1 MTVGKRFKRLV
12 RAHARQ
18 VGQPYT
24 AALEYFRRHAEVT
37 NMSQHTANQPLKGL
51 PWNHK
56 LADCEREAAATGLPE
71 ADARVAVAR
80 GYGFATWRQLEVH
93 LTHPGEL
100 SDFLQLAC
108 LQYFPT
114 DSPALRE
121 RARAMLSADPNLAA
135 RDIWTAACI
144 GDVAAVRRAVD
155 SRPELLNLRGGY
167 HDWEPLLYACYSRLD
182 LPEGSTLA
190 VAELLLE
197 RGADPNAHYMWGGQ
211 YRFTALTGAFGGGEM
226 GQVNQPEHQAGE
238 TLARLLLDAGADP
251 NDGQALYNR
260 MFGDDH
266 ATFSLLLDYGLN
278 AEHRLNWLTHQDDR
292 LVATPV
298 QTLGYQLQWA
308 VRKHHAERARLLIDH
323 GADLSM
329 DAGDGRTLFEA
340 AVVSGH
346 PELAQYLADHGAEV
360 VTLDATRRLAAAC
373 NAGDVAAARG
383 LLDRDPDLL
392 SRLPNGGADLL
403 AEAAGDNRLEAV
415 RVMLEIGCPV
425 TRSGGTP
432 LHRAAVQ
439 GHVEMAKLL
448 VANGAD
454 VSARD
459 DRHASTPLQW
469 AQVGGHAAIQEY
481 LASCQLGIF
490 DAVLLD
496 DAQRVEE
503 LLEANPE
510 LIGATV
516 GVERGPE
523 TPHPTDWQTPLAVAI
538 LRDRPQAAKALIDR
552 GASVDVTDPNGRPL
566 TDIAMAGKSASLIEL
581 IESRSET
588 G

>member
-37 NMSQHTANQPLKGL
+37 NMPQPTDNQPLKGL

-71 ADARVAVAR
+71 LEARAAVAN

-114 DSPALRE
+114 DSPKLRE
-121 RARAMLSADPNLAA
+121 RARAMLSDDPDLAE
-135 RDIWTAACI
+135 RDIWTAACV
-144 GDVAAVRRAVD
+144 GNVAAVRRALGSSPGLV
-155 SRPELLNLRGGY
+155 NARGGY

-182 LPEGSTLA
+182 VSEASTLA

-226 GQVNQPEHQAGE
+226 GPVNQPEHQAGE

-266 ATFSLLLDYGLN
+266 ATLKLLLDYGLN
-278 AEHRLNWLTHQDDR
+278 AEHRLNWLTHQDDL

-329 DAGDGRTLFEA
+329 DAGDGRTLYEA

-360 VTLDATRRLAAAC
+360 VSLDATRRLAAAC
-373 NAGDVAAARG
+373 NAGYLAAARA
-383 LLDRDPDLL
+383 LLDRDPELL
-392 SRLPNGGADLL
+392 SRLPNGGGDLL
-403 AEAAGDNRLEAV
+403 ADAADYNRLEAA
-415 RVMLEIGCPV
+415 RVMIQIGCAVNP
-425 TRSGGTP
+425 SGTTP
-432 LHRAAVQ
+432 LHQAALN
-439 GHVEMAKLL
+439 GHVEMAELL
-448 VANGAD
+448 IASGAD
-454 VSARD
+454 VGARD
-459 DRHASTPLQW
+459 DRYATTPLQW
-469 AQVGGHAAIQEY
+469 AQVGGHAAMQEF
-481 LASCQLGIF
+481 LASRPLGIF
-490 DAVLLD
+490 DAVLCD
-496 DAQRVEE
+496 NVQRVEE

-510 LIGATV
+510 LVDATV
-516 GVERGPE
+516 GAERGSE
-523 TPHPTDWQTPLAVAI
+523 TPHPSDWQTPLAVAV
-538 LRDRPQAAKALIDR
+538 LRNRLQAAKVLIDR
-552 GASVDVTDPNGRPL
+552 GARIDIADGEGRPL
-566 TDIAMAGKSASLIEL
+566 TDIARAEATAPLIEL
-581 IESRSET
+581 IDARART